1 MDLKLLIAAPQENND
16 ILIGVLAI
24 VAIAEAAALITIL
37 IKFILTKKT
46 A

>member
-1 MDLKLLIAAPQENND
+1 MKIEDTKGNS
-16 ILIGVLAI
+16 ILTGVLAI

-37 IKFILTKKT
+37 IKFILSKKT